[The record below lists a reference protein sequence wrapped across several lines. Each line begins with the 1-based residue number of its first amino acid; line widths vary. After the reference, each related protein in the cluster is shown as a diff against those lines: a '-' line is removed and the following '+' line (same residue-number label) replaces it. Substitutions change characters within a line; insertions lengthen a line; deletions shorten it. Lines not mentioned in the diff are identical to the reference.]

1 MLTGK
6 QKRYLRSLAMTT
18 KPLINVGKNGLGDT
32 FVAGVKDALE
42 ARELVKIS
50 LLPAADDTPQEVAD
64 TLQAAL
70 NGLVLVN
77 GDNNEATANPDNP
90 VDGTETAPVGDGSA
104 PTKTGDAGAAGLA
117 ALAVLSAGAV
127 IVLKKKR

>member
-6 QKRYLRSLAMTT
+6 QKRYLRSLTMTT

-64 TLQAAL
+64 TLQAAIQGVEIAQIIGHTVVVYKQAEKKDHRKISL
-70 NGLVLVN
+70 EVN
-77 GDNNEATANPDNP
+77 A
-90 VDGTETAPVGDGSA
+90 
-104 PTKTGDAGAAGLA
+104 
-117 ALAVLSAGAV
+117 
-127 IVLKKKR
+127 R

>member
-1 MLTGK
+1 
-6 QKRYLRSLAMTT
+6 MTT

-64 TLQAAL
+64 TLQAAIQ
-70 NGLVLVN
+70 GVRSPKSLVTRL
-77 GDNNEATANPDNP
+77 
-90 VDGTETAPVGDGSA
+90 
-104 PTKTGDAGAAGLA
+104 
-117 ALAVLSAGAV
+117 LS
-127 IVLKKKR
+127 ISRLRRKIIEN

>member
-50 LLPAADDTPQEVAD
+50 LLPADTPQEVAD
-64 TLQAAL
+64 TLQAAIQGVEIAQIIGHTVVVYKQAEKKDHRKISL
-70 NGLVLVN
+70 EVN
-77 GDNNEATANPDNP
+77 A
-90 VDGTETAPVGDGSA
+90 
-104 PTKTGDAGAAGLA
+104 
-117 ALAVLSAGAV
+117 
-127 IVLKKKR
+127 R